1 MRIGF
6 TRRIEMRSIKRYMV
20 AGALSLSVLL
30 LAGIVLADENN
41 VAINTATIIHSQ
53 DNGDFR
59 ILMRPEIQFPDTTI
73 VVDRAILNLRVS
85 PQTDDTTFISIRLHA
100 ITMDWDAGNVNW
112 DSPWVGEGGDYDS
125 VFYAEK
131 MITLP
136 ENQEISIDVTDLC
149 MRWADGRLP
158 YYGFLLR
165 VSRSS
170 LAGFTVAR
178 QNNDAPWATFTIK
191 YTPIPPLE

>member
-1 MRIGF
+1 LEKS
-6 TRRIEMRSIKRYMV
+6 RRIEMRFIGKYTV
-20 AGALSLSVLL
+20 AGALGPLFLFL
-30 LAGIVLADENN
+30 TGLALADETN
-41 VAINTATIIHSQ
+41 VAVNSATVIQPQ
-53 DNGDFR
+53 DNSDFR
-59 ILMRPEIQFPDTTI
+59 ILMMPEIQFPDTAI
-73 VVDRAILNLRVS
+73 VVDRAFLNLRVS
-85 PQTDDTTFISIRLHA
+85 PETDDTTFISIRLHA
-100 ITMDWDAGNVNW
+100 ITRNWDAENVDW
-112 DSPWVGEGGDYDS
+112 DSPWTGGGGDYDS

-136 ENQEISIDVTDLC
+136 EEQEISIDVTDLC

-178 QNNDAPWATFTIK
+178 QNNDAPWAMFTIK
-191 YTPIPPLE
+191 YTPIPLVE